1 MDGNK
6 SEGNPSGKPSRKKR
20 IKKALITA
28 VLILPAFLL
37 IRFFFPTWTPV
48 ITVSNSICELK
59 KVSINGAGLEVM
71 IRGNDKDN
79 PVLLF
84 VHGGPCCSEI
94 PYVRKYQDEL
104 EKDFTIVH
112 YDQRGSGRSYES
124 GKDYSDV
131 TAKTHVDDLISM
143 TEYVRDYLGKDK
155 VILLGHSYGTYI
167 ATQAAA
173 QRPDLYEAY
182 VGIGQM
188 SDTVQSE
195 LNTLDKC
202 IAAAEEKGDMKAV
215 EELESMRPSIQNGD
229 RIAPRDY
236 VREYGFAARKI
247 DDNRDYLMAFLFGTE
262 YNLSDAAGFYI
273 ASMKY
278 QDGLIKEALDHPI
291 TEIVT
296 SMDIPVYFVMG
307 KYDGMTSPEAAE
319 EYLNGL
325 GGEGVREILIFE
337 ESAHYPQFEEKLEF
351 SKWMR
356 GTFTGE

>member
-1 MDGNK
+1 MFG
-6 SEGNPSGKPSRKKR
+6 
-20 IKKALITA
+20 KKAFRGAEVSGHLA
-28 VLILPAFLL
+28 VVPNVHMIFVYADLDGIAGGIILVNHRVQQDFSESFAGEHENFDPLDAVIGDPGFHVFGINQVDGSVDLL
-37 IRFFFPTWTPV
+37 
-48 ITVSNSICELK
+48 N
-59 KVSINGAGLEVM
+59 
-71 IRGNDKDN
+71 
-79 PVLLF
+79 
-84 VHGGPCCSEI
+84 
-94 PYVRKYQDEL
+94 
-104 EKDFTIVH
+104 
-112 YDQRGSGRSYES
+112 QR
-124 GKDYSDV
+124 
-131 TAKTHVDDLISM
+131 
-143 TEYVRDYLGKDK
+143 
-155 VILLGHSYGTYI
+155 
-167 ATQAAA
+167 
-173 QRPDLYEAY
+173 
-182 VGIGQM
+182 
-188 SDTVQSE
+188 
-195 LNTLDKC
+195 
-202 IAAAEEKGDMKAV
+202 AV
-215 EELESMRPSIQNGD
+215 NF
-229 RIAPRDY
+229 Y